1 MKSETENTT
10 ADTLLLTRPAQ
21 AEVTAEQLDNVI
33 GGLQFI
39 FKLVAVKTISWA
51 HD

>member
-1 MKSETENTT
+1 MKNETENTT
-10 ADTLLLTRPAQ
+10 ADTLASTRPAQ
-21 AEVTAEQLDNVI
+21 TEVATEQLDDVI